1 MELDCFCW
9 PFRTSL
15 ALLPDREGAC
25 LHPSHA
31 GLTREPS
38 QEMWQSHLKF
48 AKLQPCFQGEMVNNI
63 ERNVVNSV
71 DYVEHA
77 KEETKKAIKYQSK
90 ARRVSRSTEDAALGA
105 FSSLGL

>member
-1 MELDCFCW
+1 
-9 PFRTSL
+9 
-15 ALLPDREGAC
+15 
-25 LHPSHA
+25 
-31 GLTREPS
+31 
-38 QEMWQSHLKF
+38 
-48 AKLQPCFQGEMVNNI
+48 MVNNI